1 MTLYTFDDFVHEHAD
16 VIDRMSPSTL
26 AAVASGRSTFS
37 RGGRTVRVGAPLTH
51 REHVARAPAPP
62 APPPPPKRQTT
73 TDADDWAA
81 FSRSLETPEDTA
93 ILDSLRRMGGA

>member
-16 VIDRMSPSTL
+16 IIERMSPGSL
-26 AAVASGRSTFS
+26 ASVASGVPFT

-51 REHVARAPAPP
+51 REHVARAPAP
-62 APPPPPKRQTT
+62 PPPPPKRQTT

>member
-1 MTLYTFDDFVHEHAD
+1 MTTYTFDAFVHEHAD
-16 VIDRMSPSTL
+16 VIDRMSPATL
-26 AAVASGRSTFS
+26 ACIRRGESSFT

-62 APPPPPKRQTT
+62 PPPKPKPT
-73 TDADDWAA
+73 TDADDWAT
-81 FSRSLETPEDTA
+81 FSRSLETPEGTA